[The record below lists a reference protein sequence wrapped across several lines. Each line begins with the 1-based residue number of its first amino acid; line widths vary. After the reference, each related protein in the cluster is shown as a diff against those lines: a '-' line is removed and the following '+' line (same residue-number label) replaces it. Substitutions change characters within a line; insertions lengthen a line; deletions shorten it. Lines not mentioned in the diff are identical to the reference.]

1 MDTIEE
7 ITRDNLDGELA
18 KLLQR
23 MMEVMMEKER
33 TGFLGYEKGIPIV
46 SSGERRKN
54 HRNGYYERDF
64 LSSLGLLKG
73 LDVPRDRLGEFYPRL
88 LEAMELR
95 SGKMEDLI
103 VALYGKGMSTRDI
116 SGVVDV
122 IYGDKISPQTVTN
135 LTQAIEEEREA
146 WEKRPLKKRYTAVFV
161 DAIFVKV
168 RRDTVST
175 DAVYI
180 IAGIDEQGHKEIL
193 GMYLGTTESAVV
205 WEEHLQDLKD
215 RGVEEVLMFVSDGLT
230 GLKEAINRKFPKALT
245 QRCVVH
251 QVRGTLGKVRN
262 SHKQEMAD
270 DLRTIYR
277 IGKVN
282 TIEEARENLR
292 AVKDKWCK
300 SYPSLFSSWEDNLES
315 LMAHLAFPEFLRKYL
330 YTTNWLERINKELRK
345 MTKTK
350 NSFPTE
356 GAVKNILYFKIRDLN
371 MGYEEKRMPGFDKF
385 KPELDELWKGRY
397 PFSTLGC

>member
-1 MDTIEE
+1 MNAIEE
-7 ITRDNLDGELA
+7 ITRENLDDELA

-46 SSGERRKN
+46 RAGKQREN
-54 HRNGYYERDF
+54 HRNGHYERDF

-103 VALYGKGMSTRDI
+103 VALYSKGMSTRDI
-116 SGVVDV
+116 SSVVGI

-146 WEKRPLKKRYTAVFV
+146 WEKRPLKKRYTAIFI
-161 DAIFVKV
+161 DSIFVKI

-175 DAVYI
+175 DAVYM
-180 IAGIDEQGHKEIL
+180 IAGVDGRGEKEIL
-193 GMYLGTTESAVV
+193 GMYIGTTESAVI

-215 RGVEEVLMFVSDGLT
+215 RGVEEVLMFISDGLT

-245 QRCVVH
+245 QHCVVH

-262 SHKQEMAD
+262 KHKQEMAD
-270 DLRTIYR
+270 DLKTIYQ
-277 IGKVN
+277 IGKVDSA
-282 TIEEARENLR
+282 TEARENLR
-292 AVKDKWCK
+292 AVRDKWQK
-300 SYPSLFSSWEDNLES
+300 SYPRLFESWEDNLED
-315 LMAHLAFPEFLRKYL
+315 LMAHLAFPQFLRKYL
-330 YTTNWLERINKELRK
+330 YTTNWLERINKELKK

-356 GAVKNILYFKIRDLN
+356 QSAKNLLYFKIRELN
-371 MGYEEKRMPGFDKF
+371 MTYEEKRMPGFDKF
-385 KPELDELWKGRY
+385 KPDLDALWKKRY